1 MNCVLLALPKNFT
14 KFKLSPVETMVYGYY
29 HSFALNDRDGFSKQG
44 RLAADLGYRADT
56 IKKARLKLKEKGL
69 LLRSQITDNGYK
81 TIVWL
86 PCLDLDLLI
95 EILKGKG
102 LDADKI
108 NEILEHVKNK
118 QNSYINQIDGE
129 KSTTMKILGIN
140 DPQDQPN
147 DPHDHGTHTPV
158 GVISEPCRGNDAPL
172 LYNIINIININELYL
187 YILNNNLIKDLLDL
201 KDQSKPLSI
210 EQIDFNFFD
219 LFEDLDLISFSEGVE
234 KIAEG
239 LNLNNFKTQDYNYYA
254 QMPFTRAFRF
264 HSEASEYFEQVKDQ
278 QNIAFPIHG
287 TKLPH
292 PLIFIGYVLPTAYSC
307 AGIEAVQTL
316 IAGFK
321 DAYGVEFNDCVTECL
336 NALKGQ

>member
-14 KFKLSPVETMVYGYY
+14 KFKLSPVETMVYGYI
-29 HSFALNDRDGFSKQG
+29 HSFAMNHLDNFSTQK
-44 RLAADLGYRADT
+44 RLASDLGYTVDAIKRA
-56 IKKARLKLKEKGL
+56 RVKLKEKGL
-69 LLRSQITDNGYK
+69 LLKANMQHRGEMIT
-81 TIVWL
+81 VWL
-86 PCLDLDLLI
+86 PCMDMDLLI
-95 EILKGKG
+95 EVLKEKME
-102 LDADKI
+102 DADKI

-118 QNSYINQIDGE
+118 QNSYINQALGE
-129 KSTTMKILGIN
+129 KATSGIN
-140 DPQDQPN
+140 LGSNDPLNTSNDHPNQPN
-147 DPHDHGTHTPV
+147 DHPNHVKRSPPEC
-158 GVISEPCRGNDAPL
+158 SEL
-172 LYNIINIININELYL
+172 HLYNINEINLIYL

-239 LNLNNFKTQDYNYYA
+239 LNLKNFKTQDYNYYA
-254 QMPFTRAFRF
+254 QMPFTRGFRF
-264 HSEASEYFEQVKDQ
+264 HSEAGEYLDKVKDQ
-278 QNIAFPIHG
+278 QNIAYKIHG
-287 TKLPH
+287 TMLPH

-321 DAYGVEFNDCVTECL
+321 DAYGVEFNDCVAECL
-336 NALKGQ
+336 DGLKGQ